1 MQQKAGKKKVELL
14 RAREIIVAPC
24 ITEKNTDKQ
33 PLHQYAFRVERRA
46 NKIEIKEAI
55 EALFKVKVLSVNTSH
70 VPGKNKRVR
79 FREGKTASWKKAI
92 VTVGPEDKIEIK

>member
-1 MQQKAGKKKVELL
+1 MERL
-14 RAREIIVAPC
+14 RAREIIVAPS
-24 ITEKNTDKQ
+24 ITEKNTAKQ
-33 PLHQYAFRVERRA
+33 PLHQYAFQVRRGA

-79 FREGKTASWKKAI
+79 FREGKTSSWKKAI
-92 VTVGPEDKIEIK
+92 VTVRPEDKIEIM